1 MEAVFGGAFKRARAE
16 LGVESFGMQVMDLPP
31 NLDRFPEHDHA
42 SDGQEEVY
50 LLLRGAADIDVE
62 GDRFPLD
69 ADLLVRVPPGVKRK
83 LSETRTAGRT
93 PRSASI
99 RARNARAD
107 ASGSP
112 GSSTTS
118 SSRAVFDA
126 STPAFA
132 QTNP

>member
-1 MEAVFGGAFKRARAE
+1 VAKYTAKRIDDMEAVFGGAFKRARAE

-83 LSETRTAGRT
+83 LYTGDQPARVLALGGIPGKPYEPPDVSKLGEPDPLTRT
-93 PRSASI
+93 P
-99 RARNARAD
+99 
-107 ASGSP
+107 
-112 GSSTTS
+112 
-118 SSRAVFDA
+118 
-126 STPAFA
+126 
-132 QTNP
+132 